1 MKKTLLIL
9 SMALLW
15 ATQLRADDVA
25 EYKKFAESIRNEVYS
40 MDIPEFKVTDIPEK
54 YKDESAVIIAMY
66 SSLAAEKKTGLAFEL
81 WIPSTRARIWAD
93 ELDRML
99 IHINDKNALDRF
111 SEFDFAIMGKRDWR
125 DGLSYKA
132 NEKVRKVLGAKIIKP
147 DGRVIEVDT
156 DDFLEVEEGKKG
168 EEKRRKL
175 AVPGLEVGDNLDV
188 FFYTSTQLQNLHL
201 DPIDYVF
208 RKDYPVMYYKVH
220 CKIDNDLTTQYR
232 TLNGAPDFSITRD
245 ADENFILDTEQTDI
259 SAKTPRL
266 WYNALRQ
273 SPIIQMRVYNRRS
286 DQYTPKS
293 ARKDGVQSNP
303 SVAIIKNDALTDIE
317 YGSYN
322 EKIVKDLLNLDF
334 DGGKNVT
341 GKLKNMRK
349 KGLITDDEIC
359 DYLYNMLSYRVCA
372 KRVNMNP
379 YKFITM
385 FNEAAA
391 ATGLDVKYGIVTP
404 DFYEPL
410 DTLSTMFHILW
421 FGYVENTG
429 KYYLPPAGYYNAPG
443 ETAGIFQGEKGQ
455 FKPTKRELKKN
466 KNTQGA
472 IVDFKMCSPEENRE
486 AVEVNASVD
495 GTALVIDR
503 RVRDYGGMKSS
514 SSELLSEEALN
525 KEYIDVLS
533 RVDIKCIFRENK
545 KAKAEREER
554 YADGRRQ
561 QTDDFKAEIKNYHG
575 RDAMEMRSGEIVSTG
590 IDPKN
595 PVLEYRLEY
604 VMDEMVK
611 NAGHNLII
619 QVGRLINDQL
629 ELLPSDRTRTDDVYM
644 SMPREIATD
653 IAIKIPEG
661 YRVSDKTLKSLER
674 NVDKSAG
681 RFRVEVSQTGDKV
694 SVKVLKRYNH
704 KVEAATSWPALVEI
718 VDAAS
723 KWQPSTLLLERI

>member
-15 ATQLRADDVA
+15 TTQLRADDVA
-25 EYKKFAESIRNEVYS
+25 EYKKFAESVRDEVYS

-303 SVAIIKNDALTDIE
+303 SVATIKNDALTDIE

-359 DYLYNMLSYRVCA
+359 DYLYSMLSYRVCA

-466 KNTQGA
+466 KNAQGA
-472 IVDFKMCSPEENRE
+472 IVDFKMCSPEEN
-486 AVEVNASVD
+486 
-495 GTALVIDR
+495 LVIDR

-545 KAKAEREER
+545 KAKVEREER

-611 NAGHNLII
+611 NAGRNLII
-619 QVGRLINDQL
+619 PVGRLINDQL

-674 NVDKSAG
+674 NVDNSAG
-681 RFRVEVSQTGDKV
+681 RFKVEVSQTGDKV

>member
-1 MKKTLLIL
+1 
-9 SMALLW
+9 
-15 ATQLRADDVA
+15 
-25 EYKKFAESIRNEVYS
+25 
-40 MDIPEFKVTDIPEK
+40 
-54 YKDESAVIIAMY
+54 
-66 SSLAAEKKTGLAFEL
+66 
-81 WIPSTRARIWAD
+81 
-93 ELDRML
+93 
-99 IHINDKNALDRF
+99 
-111 SEFDFAIMGKRDWR
+111 
-125 DGLSYKA
+125 
-132 NEKVRKVLGAKIIKP
+132 
-147 DGRVIEVDT
+147 
-156 DDFLEVEEGKKG
+156 
-168 EEKRRKL
+168 
-175 AVPGLEVGDNLDV
+175 
-188 FFYTSTQLQNLHL
+188 
-201 DPIDYVF
+201 
-208 RKDYPVMYYKVH
+208 
-220 CKIDNDLTTQYR
+220 
-232 TLNGAPDFSITRD
+232 
-245 ADENFILDTEQTDI
+245 
-259 SAKTPRL
+259 
-266 WYNALRQ
+266 
-273 SPIIQMRVYNRRS
+273 
-286 DQYTPKS
+286 
-293 ARKDGVQSNP
+293 
-303 SVAIIKNDALTDIE
+303 
-317 YGSYN
+317 
-322 EKIVKDLLNLDF
+322 
-334 DGGKNVT
+334 
-341 GKLKNMRK
+341 
-349 KGLITDDEIC
+349 
-359 DYLYNMLSYRVCA
+359 
-372 KRVNMNP
+372 
-379 YKFITM
+379 
-385 FNEAAA
+385 
-391 ATGLDVKYGIVTP
+391 
-404 DFYEPL
+404 
-410 DTLSTMFHILW
+410 
-421 FGYVENTG
+421 
-429 KYYLPPAGYYNAPG
+429 
-443 ETAGIFQGEKGQ
+443 
-455 FKPTKRELKKN
+455 
-466 KNTQGA
+466 
-472 IVDFKMCSPEENRE
+472 MCSPEENRE

-644 SMPREIATD
+644 SMPSEIATD

-674 NVDKSAG
+674 NVDNSAG